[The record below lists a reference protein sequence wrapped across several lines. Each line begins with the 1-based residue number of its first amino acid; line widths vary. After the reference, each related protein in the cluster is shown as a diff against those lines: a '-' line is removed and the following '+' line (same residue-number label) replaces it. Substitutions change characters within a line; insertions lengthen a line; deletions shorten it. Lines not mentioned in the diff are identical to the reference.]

1 MVPAFVDVHSHVIPS
16 GDDGVASV
24 AEGLALCREAVAHGT
39 GVLYGTPHVWP
50 GDGLS
55 VAREE
60 AVREAHSLM
69 APEALPYGLELRLGF
84 ELTPSRSLLDEDL
97 RRYALEG
104 LDVPSV
110 LVEFPFTGSIDLTLA
125 LAEHAEDCGLRPVL
139 AHPERAD
146 AVQAEPDVVQAYS
159 ERWPVHVNG
168 SSLTGYHGTVPCE
181 LGWSFLERGLATLVA
196 SDGHRPA
203 RPPFLDEAWDAARA
217 RLGGHA
223 DCLFDGSAL
232 TASAGAVPA

>member
-1 MVPAFVDVHSHVIPS
+1 MTSWLPPLETILPRDADRAALVGRAQTP
-16 GDDGVASV
+16 DG
-24 AEGLALCREAVAHGT
+24 
-39 GVLYGTPHVWP
+39 
-50 GDGLS
+50 
-55 VAREE
+55 
-60 AVREAHSLM
+60 
-69 APEALPYGLELRLGF
+69 
-84 ELTPSRSLLDEDL
+84 
-97 RRYALEG
+97 
-104 LDVPSV
+104 PSV
-110 LVEFPFTGSIDLTLA
+110 VTVRGGKLVDITRDFPTVSA

-223 DCLFDGSAL
+223 DCLFDG
-232 TASAGAVPA
+232 